1 MPSPHIEKMPKGC
14 VECHMAKTDNTETG
28 GHTFKVSI
36 STCMRCHKDVEKLI
50 SDKKAEIEKLK
61 KEVENMFASL
71 THAFGLAFEVA
82 KNKNSVSYKAA
93 KLNYDLVKQDRGY
106 GFHNFRYA
114 KALLEYSLSL
124 REELL
129 NVSSEAEEGL
139 KVSQIA
145 PAFILKT
152 LDGSKVVKSKDVF
165 SEKELTVLIF
175 WDSYCPDCLATLAE
189 CQKFYKD
196 SEKLGVG
203 VWSINFDK
211 EENLPKVRN
220 FLKGE
225 GITFPILSDSR
236 GVTVRKYKAE
246 AYDFSFFI
254 VDKSRVVRYVC
265 YDHPPNVGEVIKE
278 AVEKL
283 LK

>member
-1 MPSPHIEKMPKGC
+1 
-14 VECHMAKTDNTETG
+14 MAKTNKKEISETG
-28 GHTFKVSI
+28 GHTFKVSTTI
-36 STCMRCHKDVEKLI
+36 CMRCHKNVEKLI
-50 SDKKAEIEKLK
+50 ADEKAKVEQLK
-61 KEVENMFASL
+61 KEVENIL
-71 THAFGLAFEVA
+71 EVA
-82 KNKNSVSYKAA
+82 KNKNSVSYKAT
-93 KLNYDLVKQDRGY
+93 KLNYALVKQDRGY

-165 SEKELTVLIF
+165 SEKKLTVLIF
-175 WDSYCPDCLATLAE
+175 WDSYCPDCLTTLIE

-196 SEKLGVG
+196 AEKLDVS

-211 EENLPKVRN
+211 EENLPDVRN
-220 FLKGE
+220 VVKRE
-225 GITFPILSDSR
+225 KITFPILSDAR
-236 GVTVRKYKAE
+236 GVTVRNYKAE

-254 VDKSRVVRYVC
+254 VDKSRVIRYVC